1 MKKNNKAIK
10 KKASIFRMYG
20 KYFLLFIVFVGILG
34 ALNDMIKNPAHRLFY
49 KSIIY
54 GFSYICF

>member
-34 ALNDMIKNPAHRLFY
+34 ALNDMIKIRLIDY
-49 KSIIY
+49 SIKV
-54 GFSYICF
+54 

>member
-20 KYFLLFIVFVGILG
+20 KYFLLFIVCWNI
-34 ALNDMIKNPAHRLFY
+34 M
-49 KSIIY
+49 SIE
-54 GFSYICF
+54 

>member
-20 KYFLLFIVFVGILG
+20 KYFLLFMFL
-34 ALNDMIKNPAHRLFY
+34 LEY
-49 KSIIY
+49 
-54 GFSYICF
+54 

>member
-20 KYFLLFIVFVGILG
+20 KYFLLFIVDYEQFQWYIYCG
-34 ALNDMIKNPAHRLFY
+34 NNRLCQFY
-49 KSIIY
+49 VVKYIIQ
-54 GFSYICF
+54 